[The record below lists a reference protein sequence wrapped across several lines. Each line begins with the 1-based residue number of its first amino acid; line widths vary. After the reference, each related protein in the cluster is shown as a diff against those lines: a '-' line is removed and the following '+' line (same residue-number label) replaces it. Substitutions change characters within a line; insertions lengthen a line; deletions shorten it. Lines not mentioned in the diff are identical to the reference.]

1 MNTFLT
7 LLNDDLSALIHSWV
21 VWIWLLVTVIAGIS
35 AIVIGRA
42 YTDSTSFI
50 LSWALYLYMAFG
62 STMVI
67 VLCASAASTELSY
80 LGNALMSRGVTPLH
94 YILAKILARLL
105 TIQGMFFIVVLPV
118 SFIMMHYGG
127 HNDMEWRGILLGLT
141 YISLL
146 LGILVMLGVTF
157 STFITNLL
165 VAVSLLSI
173 LWFTGLGVYLVSE
186 HRGFSPEGLLGVLPL
201 ILQGSYQMGDNWLIL
216 GCLVVPILILPLLS
230 LYLFS
235 GRDL

>member
-7 LLNDDLSALIHSWV
+7 LLNDDLSSLIRSWV
-21 VWIWLLVTVIAGIS
+21 VWIWLVVTIVAGIS
-35 AIVIGRA
+35 AVVIGRA
-42 YTDSTSFI
+42 YTDNTSFI
-50 LSWALYLYMAFG
+50 LSWALYLYMSFG
-62 STMVI
+62 STVVI
-67 VLCASAASTELSY
+67 VLCASAASAELSY
-80 LGNALMSRGVTPLH
+80 LGNALMSRGVTPIH
-94 YILAKILARLL
+94 YILAKLLSRLV
-105 TIQGMFFIVVLPV
+105 TIQGMFFVVVLPV
-118 SFIMMHYGG
+118 SFTMMYYGG

-141 YISLL
+141 YIALL

-173 LWFTGLGVYLVSE
+173 LWYTGLGMYLVSE

-201 ILQGSYQMGDNWLIL
+201 ILQGSYQMADNWVIL
-216 GCLVVPILILPLLS
+216 GCLIAPIVMLPMLA

-235 GRDL
+235 VRDL